1 MSVEALSAL
10 IFGSNNFVAKEL
22 GKLLENRGIK
32 VYWDDD
38 EVGKLLYFF
47 DFGGGENRYK
57 EMEEKKVKIC
67 RVDPNPSVPINTGT
81 APLDRG
87 AIS

>member
-38 EVGKLLYFF
+38 IDVENLI
-47 DFGGGENRYK
+47 GE
-57 EMEEKKVKIC
+57 
-67 RVDPNPSVPINTGT
+67 
-81 APLDRG
+81 
-87 AIS
+87 